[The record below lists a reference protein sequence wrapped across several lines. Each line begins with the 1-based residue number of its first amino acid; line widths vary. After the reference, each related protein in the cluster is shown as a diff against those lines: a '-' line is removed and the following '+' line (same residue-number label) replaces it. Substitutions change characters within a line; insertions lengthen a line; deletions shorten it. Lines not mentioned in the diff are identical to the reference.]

1 MRDLGLTPVG
11 SNPTPAHGAHGA
23 GAAELAAVDGTVV
36 ADYGVTGM
44 TCSHC
49 VSAVAAEF
57 RGLDGVRAVGIE
69 LVAGGVSR
77 VRVGSD
83 APLEASA
90 VAAAIDEAGYE
101 PAALPR

>member
-1 MRDLGLTPVG
+1 MQDLGLTPK
-11 SNPTPAHGAHGA
+11 GADAASADVTGA
-23 GAAELAAVDGTVV
+23 VV
-36 ADYGVTGM
+36 ADYGVAGM

-57 RGLDGVRAVGIE
+57 RAIEGVREIGID

-83 APLEASA
+83 AALEASA

-101 PAALPR
+101 PADLPA